1 MNLAKISSNGQITV
15 PVEIRRLL
23 GLKSGD
29 KILFLQKQN
38 GKIVVSNAS
47 AQAISPSNAT
57 DENSDANCHFSFSAI
72 WSNSSRF
79 SSFIKAIPC
88 PSSPKTTRLSPGLI

>member
-38 GKIVVSNAS
+38 GEIVVSNAS
-47 AQAISPSNAT
+47 AQAIRKVQAVFSGVAGKWVSIMKMIFRHLWTKYDTEREDNYA
-57 DENSDANCHFSFSAI
+57 DSD
-72 WSNSSRF
+72 
-79 SSFIKAIPC
+79 
-88 PSSPKTTRLSPGLI
+88 